1 MIVGFEIAI
10 STSKWLYSI
19 DPSEIKIKFRMAGI
33 VWVGEREGE
42 LLPKVFYPS
51 GS

>member
-19 DPSEIKIKFRMAGI
+19 DPSEIKIKFQMAGI
-33 VWVGEREGE
+33 VMGGGKRRGT
-42 LLPKVFYPS
+42 S
-51 GS
+51 T